1 MLYLNIVNSLS
12 SKNIMINNIEDENN
26 NNERKIKEF
35 KSMMNQ
41 LIDDI
46 NN

>member
-1 MLYLNIVNSLS
+1 
-12 SKNIMINNIEDENN
+12 MINNIEDENN